1 MTQTTALTFSE
12 WEAKYK
18 PKANHLVEG
27 ASFQDED
34 GVGIMFETYGVEVDY
49 VRTNSNNHIWT
60 YIDEDDK
67 GYIIAGYHWINRIG
81 YFITA
86 EPWTDEWESIPLD
99 EEAN

>member
-1 MTQTTALTFSE
+1 VSG
-12 WEAKYK
+12 K
-18 PKANHLVEG
+18 PSISRRLITSWKGHP
-27 ASFQDED
+27 FK
-34 GVGIMFETYGVEVDY
+34 
-49 VRTNSNNHIWT
+49 
-60 YIDEDDK
+60 DDK